1 MSMKLQPEHYE
12 LGITLSAMEGALG
25 GLWYPSESD
34 ALVSLVIYAD
44 PLPDTE
50 ALGRHLA
57 AGDDSLQI
65 QPAETF
71 FRPVLHNPYW
81 ASEQGGHLAQ
91 KYANLRD
98 VLETHLE
105 DLKSIRV
112 GRGNVTLYLLGRH
125 SSGCYLGVCTHMVE
139 T

>member
-1 MSMKLQPEHYE
+1 MELQPEHYE
-12 LGITLSAMEGALG
+12 LGITLSAMEGAMG
-25 GLWYPSESD
+25 GLFYPSESD

-44 PLPDTE
+44 ALPDTT
-50 ALGRHLA
+50 ALGQKLG
-57 AGDDSLQI
+57 AGEANLQI
-65 QPAETF
+65 QPAEAF
-71 FRPVLHNPYW
+71 FRPVLNNPYW

-105 DLKSIRV
+105 DLKTIRIGEV
-112 GRGNVTLYLLGRH
+112 NVTVYLLGRH
-125 SSGCYLGVCTHMVE
+125 SSGCYLGACTHVVE

>member
-1 MSMKLQPEHYE
+1 MELQPEHYE
-12 LGITLSAMEGALG
+12 LGISLSAIEGALG

-44 PLPDTE
+44 PLPNTL
-50 ALGRHLA
+50 ALAQKLG

-65 QPAETF
+65 QPAEAF

-105 DLKSIRV
+105 DLQSIRV
-112 GRGNVTLYLLGRH
+112 GRVNVTVYLLGRH
-125 SSGCYLGVCTHMVE
+125 SSGCYLGVCTHVVE

>member
-1 MSMKLQPEHYE
+1 MDIKPEHYE
-12 LGITLSAMEGALG
+12 LTIALSALEGALG

-44 PLPDTE
+44 PLPTPEAVAQKLATDDDTCE
-50 ALGRHLA
+50 IH
-57 AGDDSLQI
+57 
-65 QPAETF
+65 PAEAF
-71 FRPVLHNPYW
+71 FSPILNNPYW

-98 VLETHLE
+98 VLETHLG
-105 DLKSIRV
+105 DLHSYRV
-112 GRGNVTLYLLGRH
+112 GTVNVTLYILGRH
-125 SSGCYLGVCTHMVE
+125 SSGCYLGVCTHVVE

>member
-1 MSMKLQPEHYE
+1 MELQPEHYE
-12 LGITLSAMEGALG
+12 LGITLSAMEGAMG

-44 PLPDTE
+44 PLPDTT
-50 ALGRHLA
+50 ALGQKLGEGEA
-57 AGDDSLQI
+57 NLQI
-65 QPAETF
+65 QPAEAF
-71 FRPVLHNPYW
+71 FRPVLNNPYW

-105 DLKSIRV
+105 DLKTIRIGEV
-112 GRGNVTLYLLGRH
+112 NITVYLLGRH
-125 SSGCYLGVCTHMVE
+125 SSGCYLGACTRVVE